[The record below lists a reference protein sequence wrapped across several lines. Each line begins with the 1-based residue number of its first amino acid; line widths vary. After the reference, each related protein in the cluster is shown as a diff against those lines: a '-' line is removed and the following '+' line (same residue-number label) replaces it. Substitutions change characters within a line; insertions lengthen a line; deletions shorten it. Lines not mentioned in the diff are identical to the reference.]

1 MIRKFNEKKQVK
13 SEKFKEMQEDYRL
26 QKMLME
32 RQKSANERELER
44 HMNDKREEDIKT
56 QLDIIRKQKNK
67 ESWKGN
73 NFNGKMT
80 MLKEDKAILKEK
92 NIFKNNDNM
101 FIDNRND
108 VPLTQKGGMFFR
120 W

>member
-1 MIRKFNEKKQVK
+1 
-13 SEKFKEMQEDYRL
+13 MQEDYRL
-26 QKMLME
+26 NKMVEE

-44 HMNDKREEDIKT
+44 HINDKREADIKT

-67 ESWKGN
+67 ESWKSDNLTKGMN
-73 NFNGKMT
+73 MT
-80 MLKEDKAILKEK
+80 KTDRPILKEK
-92 NIFKNNDNM
+92 NIFSKSNNM